1 MDPSLVNALI
11 SLVSGAVGGNAAGAV
26 SKANSMGP
34 LWNTILGAVG
44 GIGGGQLAGAVSGLE
59 GLGQAGN
66 IGSSAIIGALLP
78 IVVGL
83 IKKKMA

>member
-1 MDPSLVNALI
+1 M
-11 SLVSGAVGGNAAGAV
+11 GGSVAGAV
-26 SKANSMGP
+26 SKPTSMGP

-44 GIGGGQLAGAVSGLE
+44 GIGGGQLAGAISGLE

-83 IKKKMA
+83 IKKENGLKPCGVFV